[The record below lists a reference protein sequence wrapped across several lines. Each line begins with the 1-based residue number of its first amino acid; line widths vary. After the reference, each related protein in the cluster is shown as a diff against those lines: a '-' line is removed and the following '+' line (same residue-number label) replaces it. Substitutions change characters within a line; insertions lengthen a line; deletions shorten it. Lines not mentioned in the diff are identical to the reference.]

1 MPFISELMLTADV
14 LPEYVGTKFE
24 ASFSSIITDRKYE
37 HIRRLR
43 RDGNCFYRAFLF
55 QLFEHYA
62 LVLGDAKGGNVE
74 QYKKNYAELVN
85 KIETQAM
92 DDMTKEG
99 GYDAIVVEDFQ
110 QVFLEQLKKL
120 ADLKADFDK

>member
-1 MPFISELMLTADV
+1 MPFISDLMLVNDV

-24 ASFSSIITDRKYE
+24 VSFSSLVSDRGYA

-62 LVLGDAKGGNVE
+62 LGLAGAKECNQEQVKANYDALIK
-74 QYKKNYAELVN
+74 
-85 KIETQAM
+85 KIEENALK
-92 DDMTKEG
+92 DMMSEG
-99 GYDAIVVEDFQ
+99 GYDEIVVDDFL

-120 ADLKADFDK
+120 ETLKADFDK